1 MTVGRAQRVV
11 GLHVIGPMADEMIQG
26 FAVAVR
32 MGCTV
37 RARGS
42 PSLARRRASRRVAD
56 RAQTRPFRRRFP
68 PQVRDLHAC
77 VAIHPAMSEEAVTI
91 KWGKDAAN
99 ETVALPPYLDRR
111 FAPGAAASAAGAL
124 ALAGAVAALAFAA
137 GRLSRR

>member
-32 MGCTV
+32 MGGT
-37 RARGS
+37 A
-42 PSLARRRASRRVAD
+42 
-56 RAQTRPFRRRFP
+56 
-68 PQVRDLHAC
+68 RDLHAC
-77 VAIHPAMSEEAVTI
+77 VAIHPTMSEEAVTI

-99 ETVALPPYLDRR
+99 ETVVLPPYLDRR

>member
-32 MGCTV
+32 MGCT
-37 RARGS
+37 A
-42 PSLARRRASRRVAD
+42 
-56 RAQTRPFRRRFP
+56 
-68 PQVRDLHAC
+68 RDLHAC
-77 VAIHPAMSEEAVTI
+77 VAIHPTMSEEAVTI

-99 ETVALPPYLDRR
+99 RAVVLPPYLDRS
-111 FAPGAAASAAGAL
+111 APLGAGSAARAL
-124 ALAGAVAALAFAA
+124 ALGGAVAALAFLA